1 MVFSE
6 RNRRKI
12 ARARIVSVE
21 SAPSFESHVFEE
33 FDRTFTDFDDH
44 ASAAVPDSPQDRNAS
59 EPKEVT
65 MLAEQIEVD
74 IQAAYDRGFTDG
86 QSVTSALLESELSTF
101 RDKVANI
108 DTMIMDLRDQ
118 FAMETD
124 QMSNIAVNVAIAIA
138 EHVLHREISAN
149 SMIAVDQAKKVLAN
163 MHGTREVIIRVHP
176 DSYEMMKECN
186 SQLLNST
193 STLRKID
200 IHADESVER
209 GGCVLETSMGTVDT
223 QFRHQLEHLRKTM
236 EETVQVKEL
245 AGEF

>member
-1 MVFSE
+1 M
-6 RNRRKI
+6 
-12 ARARIVSVE
+12 
-21 SAPSFESHVFEE
+21 FEE
-33 FDRTFTDFDDH
+33 FDRGFDVFGEE
-44 ASAAVPDSPQDRNAS
+44 SAVSAPQGQHDGDTH
-59 EPKEVT
+59 EPQEVT

-108 DTMIMDLRDQ
+108 DTMIMDLREQ

-124 QMSNIAVNVAIAIA
+124 QMSSIAVNVAIAIA
-138 EHVLHREISAN
+138 EHILHREVSQN
-149 SMIAVDQAKKVLAN
+149 PMVAVDQAKKVLAN

-176 DSYEMMKECN
+176 DSHDLMKESN
-186 SQLLNST
+186 SQLLNAT

-200 IHADESVER
+200 ILADESVER

>member
-21 SAPSFESHVFEE
+21 AAPEFESHIFEE
-33 FDRTFTDFDDH
+33 FDRNNPFFEENTH
-44 ASAAVPDSPQDRNAS
+44 ASIADTQPEAQS
-59 EPKEVT
+59 EPQEVT

-74 IQAAYDRGFTDG
+74 IQAAYDRGFSDG

-108 DTMIMDLRDQ
+108 DTMIMDLREQ
-118 FAMETD
+118 FSLETE

-138 EHVLHREISAN
+138 EHILHREVSTN
-149 SMIAVDQAKKVLAN
+149 SMIAVEQAKKVLAT
-163 MHGTREVIIRVHP
+163 MHGTREVVIRVHP
-176 DSYEMMKECN
+176 DGHEMMKESN
-186 SQLLNST
+186 SQLLNAT

-200 IHADESVER
+200 VLPDETVEP

-223 QFRHQLEHLRKTM
+223 QFRNQLEHLRKTM